1 MLKIKKVNLLS
12 LFIVFEGLD
21 GSGKST
27 QQQLLN
33 DKLKIDKISSI
44 SFREPGST
52 VIGEKIVKILQSDQ
66 KLSPLSELLLFYV
79 SRSAIIEEKI
89 KPALENYDVVICDRY
104 FYSSIAY
111 QGYGREMNIDFINQ
125 INDEVVKNII
135 PDLIFY
141 MDINWEEKI
150 KRKGINVNDR
160 FEKEDRVF
168 HDKVRSGYIS
178 MAKKDSDK
186 WKIID
191 AEEDV
196 ENISSFIYETVKYN
210 LKI

>member
-1 MLKIKKVNLLS
+1 MS

-33 DKLKIDKISSI
+33 AKLKSDKISTI

-52 VIGEKIVKILQSDQ
+52 MIGNQIVEILQSDQ

-89 KPALENYDVVICDRY
+89 KPALDNHDVVICDRY
-104 FYSSIAY
+104 FNSSIAY
-111 QGYGREMNIDFINQ
+111 QGYGRGIDINFINQ
-125 INDEVVKNII
+125 INDQVVKNII

-141 MDINWEEKI
+141 MDINWEEK
-150 KRKGINVNDR
+150 KNRKGINVKDR
-160 FEKEDRVF
+160 FEKEDRNF
-168 HDKVRSGYIS
+168 HNKVRSGYKS
-178 MAKKDSDK
+178 LAKKDLDK

-196 ENISSFIYETVKYN
+196 NKISSFIYETVKSKLN
-210 LKI
+210 I

>member
-1 MLKIKKVNLLS
+1 MS

-33 DKLKIDKISSI
+33 DKLQFDKISNI

-52 VIGEKIVKILQSDQ
+52 VIGDQIIKILQSDQ

-89 KPALENYDVVICDRY
+89 KPALANYDVVICDRY

-111 QGYGREMNIDFINQ
+111 QGYGRGVNIGFINQ

-141 MDINWEEKI
+141 MDISWEEKK
-150 KRKGINVNDR
+150 KRKGININDR

-168 HDKVRSGYIS
+168 HNKVRSGYKS

-191 AEEDV
+191 AEENV
-196 ENISSFIYETVKYN
+196 ENISSFIYKTVKYN
-210 LKI
+210 LNT

>member
-1 MLKIKKVNLLS
+1 MS

-33 DKLKIDKISSI
+33 DKLQFDKISNI

-89 KPALENYDVVICDRY
+89 KPALANYDVVICDRY
-104 FYSSIAY
+104 FYSSVAY
-111 QGYGREMNIDFINQ
+111 QGYGRGMNIGFINQ

-141 MDINWEEKI
+141 MDISWEEKK
-150 KRKGINVNDR
+150 KRKGININDR

-168 HDKVRSGYIS
+168 HNKVRSGYKS

-191 AEEDV
+191 AEENI

-210 LKI
+210 LNT

>member
-1 MLKIKKVNLLS
+1 LS

-33 DKLKIDKISSI
+33 DKLQFDKISSI

-89 KPALENYDVVICDRY
+89 KPALANYDVVICDRY

-141 MDINWEEKI
+141 MDINWEEKK

-168 HDKVRSGYIS
+168 HEKVRSGYKS
-178 MAKKDSDK
+178 MARKDSDK

-196 ENISSFIYETVKYN
+196 EHISSFIYEIVKYN
-210 LKI
+210 LNI

>member
-1 MLKIKKVNLLS
+1 MK
-12 LFIVFEGLD
+12 LFVVFEGLD

-33 DKLKIDKISSI
+33 AKLKSDKISTI

-52 VIGEKIVKILQSDQ
+52 MIGNQIVEILQSDQ

-89 KPALENYDVVICDRY
+89 KPALDNHDVVICDRY

-111 QGYGREMNIDFINQ
+111 QGYGRGIDINFINE
-125 INDEVVKNII
+125 INDKVVKNII

-141 MDINWEEKI
+141 MDINWDEK
-150 KRKGINVNDR
+150 KNRKGINVKDR
-160 FEKEDRVF
+160 FEKEDRIF
-168 HDKVRSGYIS
+168 HNKVRSGYKTL
-178 MAKKDSDK
+178 AKEDSNK
-186 WKIID
+186 WQIID
-191 AEEDV
+191 AEEDI
-196 ENISSFIYETVKYN
+196 NKISSFIYETVKSKLN
-210 LKI
+210 I

>member
-1 MLKIKKVNLLS
+1 MS

-33 DKLKIDKISSI
+33 AKLKSDKISTI

-52 VIGEKIVKILQSDQ
+52 IIGNQIVEILQSDQ

-89 KPALENYDVVICDRY
+89 KPALDNHDVVICDRY

-111 QGYGREMNIDFINQ
+111 QGYGRGIDINFINQ
-125 INDEVVKNII
+125 INDQVVKNII

-141 MDINWEEKI
+141 MDINWEEK
-150 KRKGINVNDR
+150 KNRKGINVKDR
-160 FEKEDRVF
+160 FEKEDRNF
-168 HDKVRSGYIS
+168 HNKVRSGYKS
-178 MAKKDSDK
+178 LAKKDLDK

-196 ENISSFIYETVKYN
+196 NKISSFIYETVKSKLN
-210 LKI
+210 I

>member
-1 MLKIKKVNLLS
+1 MC

-33 DKLKIDKISSI
+33 DKLQFDKISSI

-89 KPALENYDVVICDRY
+89 KPALANYDVVICDRY

-141 MDINWEEKI
+141 MDINWEEKK

-168 HDKVRSGYIS
+168 HEKVRSGYKS
-178 MAKKDSDK
+178 MARKDSDK

-196 ENISSFIYETVKYN
+196 ERISSYIYETVKYN
-210 LKI
+210 LNI

>member
-1 MLKIKKVNLLS
+1 MS

-33 DKLKIDKISSI
+33 AKLKSDKISTI

-52 VIGEKIVKILQSDQ
+52 MIGNQIVEILQSDQ
-66 KLSPLSELLLFYV
+66 KLSSLSELLLFYV

-89 KPALENYDVVICDRY
+89 KPALDNHDVVICDRY

-111 QGYGREMNIDFINQ
+111 QGYGRGIDINFINQ
-125 INDEVVKNII
+125 INDQVVKNII

-141 MDINWEEKI
+141 MDINWEEK
-150 KRKGINVNDR
+150 KNRKGINVKDR
-160 FEKEDRVF
+160 FEKEDRNF
-168 HDKVRSGYIS
+168 HNKVRSGYKS
-178 MAKKDSDK
+178 LAKKDLDK

-196 ENISSFIYETVKYN
+196 NKISSFIYETVKSKLN
-210 LKI
+210 I

>member
-1 MLKIKKVNLLS
+1 LS

-33 DKLKIDKISSI
+33 DKLQFDKISNI

-52 VIGEKIVKILQSDQ
+52 VIGDQIVKILQSDQ

-89 KPALENYDVVICDRY
+89 KPALANYDVVICDRY
-104 FYSSIAY
+104 FYSSVAY
-111 QGYGREMNIDFINQ
+111 QGYGRGMNIGFINQ

-141 MDINWEEKI
+141 MDISWEEKK
-150 KRKGINVNDR
+150 KRKGVNINDR

-168 HDKVRSGYIS
+168 HNKVRSGYKS

-191 AEEDV
+191 AEENV

-210 LKI
+210 LNT

>member
-1 MLKIKKVNLLS
+1 MS

-33 DKLKIDKISSI
+33 DKLQFDKISNI

-52 VIGEKIVKILQSDQ
+52 VIGDQIVKILQSDQ

-89 KPALENYDVVICDRY
+89 KPALANYDVVICDRY

-111 QGYGREMNIDFINQ
+111 QGYGRGMNIGFINQ

-141 MDINWEEKI
+141 MDISWEEKK
-150 KRKGINVNDR
+150 KRKGININDR

-168 HDKVRSGYIS
+168 HNKVRSGYKS

-191 AEEDV
+191 AEENV
-196 ENISSFIYETVKYN
+196 ENISSFIYKTVKYN
-210 LKI
+210 LNT

>member
-1 MLKIKKVNLLS
+1 MS

-33 DKLKIDKISSI
+33 DKLQFDKISNI

-52 VIGEKIVKILQSDQ
+52 VIGDQIVKILQSDQ

-89 KPALENYDVVICDRY
+89 KPALANYDVVICDRY
-104 FYSSIAY
+104 FYSSVAY
-111 QGYGREMNIDFINQ
+111 QGYGRGMNIGFINQ

-141 MDINWEEKI
+141 MDISWEEKK
-150 KRKGINVNDR
+150 KRKGININDR

-168 HDKVRSGYIS
+168 HNKVRSGYKF

-191 AEEDV
+191 AEENV

-210 LKI
+210 LNT

>member
-1 MLKIKKVNLLS
+1 MS

-33 DKLKIDKISSI
+33 DKLQFDKISNI

-52 VIGEKIVKILQSDQ
+52 VIGDQIVKILQSDQ

-89 KPALENYDVVICDRY
+89 KPALANYDVVICDRY

-111 QGYGREMNIDFINQ
+111 QGYGRGMNIGFINQ

-141 MDINWEEKI
+141 MDISWEEKK
-150 KRKGINVNDR
+150 KRKGININDR

-168 HDKVRSGYIS
+168 HNKVRSGYKS

-191 AEEDV
+191 AEENI
-196 ENISSFIYETVKYN
+196 ENISSFIYETLKYN

>member
-1 MLKIKKVNLLS
+1 MS

-33 DKLKIDKISSI
+33 DKLQFDKISNI

-52 VIGEKIVKILQSDQ
+52 VIGDQIIKILQSDQ

-89 KPALENYDVVICDRY
+89 KPALANYDVVICDRY

-111 QGYGREMNIDFINQ
+111 QGYGRGMNIGFINQ

-141 MDINWEEKI
+141 MDISWEEKK
-150 KRKGINVNDR
+150 KRKGININDR

-168 HDKVRSGYIS
+168 HNKVRSGYKS

-191 AEEDV
+191 AEENV
-196 ENISSFIYETVKYN
+196 ENISSFIYKTVKYN
-210 LKI
+210 LNT

>member
-1 MLKIKKVNLLS
+1 MS

-33 DKLKIDKISSI
+33 DKLQFDKISSI

-141 MDINWEEKI
+141 MDINWEEKK

-168 HDKVRSGYIS
+168 HEKVRSGYKS
-178 MAKKDSDK
+178 MARKDSDK

-191 AEEDV
+191 ADEDV
-196 ENISSFIYETVKYN
+196 ERISSFIYETVKYN
-210 LKI
+210 LNI

>member
-1 MLKIKKVNLLS
+1 MS

-33 DKLKIDKISSI
+33 DKLQSDKISNI

-52 VIGEKIVKILQSDQ
+52 VVGEKIVKILQSDQ

-89 KPALENYDVVICDRY
+89 KPALANYDVVICDRY

-111 QGYGREMNIDFINQ
+111 QGYGRGVNIGFINQ

-141 MDINWEEKI
+141 MDISWEEKK
-150 KRKGINVNDR
+150 KRKGININDR

-168 HDKVRSGYIS
+168 HNKVRSGYKS

-191 AEEDV
+191 AEENV
-196 ENISSFIYETVKYN
+196 ENISSFIYKTVKYN
-210 LKI
+210 LNT

>member
-1 MLKIKKVNLLS
+1 MS

-33 DKLKIDKISSI
+33 DKLQFDKISNI

-52 VIGEKIVKILQSDQ
+52 VIGDQIVKILQSDQ

-89 KPALENYDVVICDRY
+89 KPALANYDVVICDRY

-111 QGYGREMNIDFINQ
+111 QGYGRGMNIGFINQ

-141 MDINWEEKI
+141 MDISWEEKK
-150 KRKGINVNDR
+150 KRKGVNINDR

-168 HDKVRSGYIS
+168 HNKVRSGYKS

-191 AEEDV
+191 AEENI

-210 LKI
+210 LNT

>member
-1 MLKIKKVNLLS
+1 MS

-33 DKLKIDKISSI
+33 DKLQFDKISNI

-52 VIGEKIVKILQSDQ
+52 VVGEKIVKILQSDQ

-89 KPALENYDVVICDRY
+89 KPALANYDVVICDRY

-111 QGYGREMNIDFINQ
+111 QGYGRGMNIGFINQ

-141 MDINWEEKI
+141 MDISWEEKK
-150 KRKGINVNDR
+150 KRKGININDR

-168 HDKVRSGYIS
+168 HNKVRSGYKS

-191 AEEDV
+191 AEENI

-210 LKI
+210 LNT

>member
-1 MLKIKKVNLLS
+1 MKLLS

-33 DKLKIDKISSI
+33 DKLQSDKISNI

-89 KPALENYDVVICDRY
+89 KPALANYDVVICDRY
-104 FYSSIAY
+104 FYSSVAY
-111 QGYGREMNIDFINQ
+111 QGYGRGMNIGFINQ

-141 MDINWEEKI
+141 MDISWEEKK
-150 KRKGINVNDR
+150 KRKGIDINDR

-168 HDKVRSGYIS
+168 HNKVRSGYKS

-191 AEEDV
+191 AEENV

-210 LKI
+210 LNT

>member
-1 MLKIKKVNLLS
+1 LS

-33 DKLKIDKISSI
+33 DKLQFDKISNI

-52 VIGEKIVKILQSDQ
+52 VIGDQIVKILQSDQ

-89 KPALENYDVVICDRY
+89 KPALANYDVVICDRY

-111 QGYGREMNIDFINQ
+111 QGYGRGMNIGFINQ

-141 MDINWEEKI
+141 MDISWEEKK
-150 KRKGINVNDR
+150 KRKGVNINDR

-168 HDKVRSGYIS
+168 HNKVRSGYKS

-191 AEEDV
+191 AEENI

-210 LKI
+210 LNT

>member
-1 MLKIKKVNLLS
+1 MS

-141 MDINWEEKI
+141 MDINWEEKK
-150 KRKGINVNDR
+150 KRKGININDR

-168 HDKVRSGYIS
+168 HNKVRSGYKS

-191 AEEDV
+191 AEENI

-210 LKI
+210 LNT

>member
-1 MLKIKKVNLLS
+1 MS

-33 DKLKIDKISSI
+33 DKLQFDKISNI

-52 VIGEKIVKILQSDQ
+52 VIGDQIVKILQSDQ

-89 KPALENYDVVICDRY
+89 KPALANYDVVICDRY
-104 FYSSIAY
+104 FYSSVAY
-111 QGYGREMNIDFINQ
+111 QGYGRGMNIGFINQ

-141 MDINWEEKI
+141 MDISWEEKK
-150 KRKGINVNDR
+150 KRKGININDR

-168 HDKVRSGYIS
+168 HNKVRSGYKS

-191 AEEDV
+191 AEENV

-210 LKI
+210 LNT

>member
-1 MLKIKKVNLLS
+1 MS

-33 DKLKIDKISSI
+33 DKLQSDKISNI

-89 KPALENYDVVICDRY
+89 KPALANYDVVICDRY

-111 QGYGREMNIDFINQ
+111 QGYGRGMNIGFINQ

-141 MDINWEEKI
+141 MDISWEEKK
-150 KRKGINVNDR
+150 KRKGININDR

-168 HDKVRSGYIS
+168 HNKVRSGYKS

-191 AEEDV
+191 AEENV

-210 LKI
+210 LNT

>member
-1 MLKIKKVNLLS
+1 MS

-33 DKLKIDKISSI
+33 DKLQFDKISSI

-66 KLSPLSELLLFYV
+66 KLSPFSELLLFYV

-89 KPALENYDVVICDRY
+89 KPALANYDVVICDRY

-141 MDINWEEKI
+141 MDINWEEKK

-168 HDKVRSGYIS
+168 HEKVRSGYKF
-178 MAKKDSDK
+178 MARKDSDK

-196 ENISSFIYETVKYN
+196 ERISSSIYETVKYN
-210 LKI
+210 LNI

>member
-1 MLKIKKVNLLS
+1 MS

-33 DKLKIDKISSI
+33 DKLQFDKISNI

-52 VIGEKIVKILQSDQ
+52 VIGDQIIKILQTDQ

-89 KPALENYDVVICDRY
+89 KPALANYDVVICDRY

-111 QGYGREMNIDFINQ
+111 QGYGRGMNIGFINQ

-141 MDINWEEKI
+141 MDISWEEKK
-150 KRKGINVNDR
+150 KRKGININDR

-168 HDKVRSGYIS
+168 HNKVRSGYKS

-191 AEEDV
+191 AEENI
-196 ENISSFIYETVKYN
+196 ENISSCIYETVKYN
-210 LKI
+210 LNT

>member
-1 MLKIKKVNLLS
+1 MS

-33 DKLKIDKISSI
+33 DKLLFDKISCI

-52 VIGEKIVKILQSDQ
+52 VTGDKIVEILESEQQ
-66 KLSPLSELLLFYV
+66 LSPISELLLFYV
-79 SRSAIIEEKI
+79 SRSAMLEEKI

-111 QGYGREMNIDFINQ
+111 QGYGRGMDINFINK
-125 INDEVVKNII
+125 INDEIVKNVI

-141 MDINWEEKI
+141 MDINWEEK
-150 KRKGINVNDR
+150 KNRKGINIKDR
-160 FEKEDRVF
+160 FEKEDLIF
-168 HDKVRSGYIS
+168 HNKVRSGYKTMS
-178 MAKKDSDK
+178 K
-186 WKIID
+186 
-191 AEEDV
+191 
-196 ENISSFIYETVKYN
+196 
-210 LKI
+210 

>member
-1 MLKIKKVNLLS
+1 MS

-33 DKLKIDKISSI
+33 NKLQSEKISSI

-52 VIGEKIVKILQSDQ
+52 VIGDKIAEILQSDQ

-79 SRSAIIEEKI
+79 SRSAMVEEKI
-89 KPALENYDVVICDRY
+89 KPALENHEVVICDRY

-111 QGYGREMNIDFINQ
+111 QGYGRGIDINFINE
-125 INDEVVKNII
+125 INDKVVKNII

-141 MDINWEEKI
+141 MDINWDEK
-150 KRKGINVNDR
+150 KNRKGINVKDR
-160 FEKEDRVF
+160 FEKEDRIF
-168 HDKVRSGYIS
+168 HNKVRSGYKTL
-178 MAKKDSDK
+178 AKEDSNK
-186 WKIID
+186 WQIID
-191 AEEDV
+191 AEEDI
-196 ENISSFIYETVKYN
+196 NKISSFIYETVKSKLN
-210 LKI
+210 I

>member
-1 MLKIKKVNLLS
+1 LS

-33 DKLKIDKISSI
+33 DKLQFDKISSI

-89 KPALENYDVVICDRY
+89 KPALANYDVVICDRY

-141 MDINWEEKI
+141 MDINWEEKK

-168 HDKVRSGYIS
+168 HEKVRSGYKS
-178 MAKKDSDK
+178 MARKDSDK

-191 AEEDV
+191 SEEDV
-196 ENISSFIYETVKYN
+196 ERISSFIYETVKYN
-210 LKI
+210 LNI

>member
-1 MLKIKKVNLLS
+1 MS

-33 DKLKIDKISSI
+33 DKLQIDKISSI

-89 KPALENYDVVICDRY
+89 IPALENYDVVICDRY

-141 MDINWEEKI
+141 MDINWEEKK
-150 KRKGINVNDR
+150 KRKGININDR

-168 HDKVRSGYIS
+168 HNKVRSGYKS

-191 AEEDV
+191 AEENI

-210 LKI
+210 LNT

>member
-1 MLKIKKVNLLS
+1 MLS

-21 GSGKST
+21 GSGKTT

-33 DKLKIDKISSI
+33 DKLQSNKISSI

-52 VIGEKIVKILQSDQ
+52 MIGDKIVEILQSDQ

-79 SRSAIIEEKI
+79 SRSSIIEEKI
-89 KPALENYDVVICDRY
+89 KPSLENYDVVICDRY

-111 QGYGREMNIDFINQ
+111 QGYGRGMNIDFINQ
-125 INDEVVKNII
+125 INHQVVKNII

-141 MDINWEEKI
+141 MDINWEEK
-150 KRKGINVNDR
+150 KERKGINTNDR
-160 FEKEDRVF
+160 FEKEDRIF
-168 HDKVRSGYIS
+168 HNKVRSGYKC

-191 AEEDV
+191 AEENV
-196 ENISSFIYETVKYN
+196 ENISAFIYETVKYN
-210 LKI
+210 LNI

>member
-1 MLKIKKVNLLS
+1 MS

-33 DKLKIDKISSI
+33 DKLQIDKISSI

-89 KPALENYDVVICDRY
+89 IPALENYDVVICDRY

-111 QGYGREMNIDFINQ
+111 QGYGRGMNIGFINQ

-135 PDLIFY
+135 PDFIFY
-141 MDINWEEKI
+141 MDISWEEKK
-150 KRKGINVNDR
+150 KRKGININDR

-168 HDKVRSGYIS
+168 HNKVRSGYKS

-191 AEEDV
+191 AEENV

-210 LKI
+210 LNT

>member
-1 MLKIKKVNLLS
+1 MS

-33 DKLKIDKISSI
+33 DKLQFDKISNI

-52 VIGEKIVKILQSDQ
+52 VIGDQIVKILQSDQ

-89 KPALENYDVVICDRY
+89 KPALANYDVVICDRY

-111 QGYGREMNIDFINQ
+111 QGYGRGMNIGFINQ

-141 MDINWEEKI
+141 MDISWEEKK
-150 KRKGINVNDR
+150 KRKGVNINDR

-168 HDKVRSGYIS
+168 HNKVRSGYKS

-191 AEEDV
+191 AEEDI
-196 ENISSFIYETVKYN
+196 NKIASFIYETVKYDLN
-210 LKI
+210 I

>member
-1 MLKIKKVNLLS
+1 MS

-33 DKLKIDKISSI
+33 DKLQSDKISNI

-52 VIGEKIVKILQSDQ
+52 VIGDQIIKILQSDQ

-89 KPALENYDVVICDRY
+89 KPALANYDVVICDRY
-104 FYSSIAY
+104 FYSSVAY
-111 QGYGREMNIDFINQ
+111 QGYGRGMNIGFINQ

-141 MDINWEEKI
+141 MDISWEEKK
-150 KRKGINVNDR
+150 KRKGININDR

-168 HDKVRSGYIS
+168 HNKVRSGYKS

-191 AEEDV
+191 AEENV
-196 ENISSFIYETVKYN
+196 ENISSFIYKTVKYN
-210 LKI
+210 LNT

>member
-1 MLKIKKVNLLS
+1 MS

-33 DKLKIDKISSI
+33 NKLQSDKISNI

-66 KLSPLSELLLFYV
+66 TLSPLSELLLFYV

-89 KPALENYDVVICDRY
+89 KPALANYDVVICDRY
-104 FYSSIAY
+104 FYSSVAY
-111 QGYGREMNIDFINQ
+111 QGYGRGMNIGFINQ

-141 MDINWEEKI
+141 MDISWEEKK
-150 KRKGINVNDR
+150 KRKGININDR

-168 HDKVRSGYIS
+168 HNKVRSGYKS

-191 AEEDV
+191 AEENI

-210 LKI
+210 LNT

>member
-1 MLKIKKVNLLS
+1 MS

-33 DKLKIDKISSI
+33 YKLQSDKISNI

-52 VIGEKIVKILQSDQ
+52 VIGDQIIKILQSDQ

-89 KPALENYDVVICDRY
+89 KPALANYDVVICDRY

-111 QGYGREMNIDFINQ
+111 QGYGRGMNIGFINQ

-141 MDINWEEKI
+141 MDISWEEKK
-150 KRKGINVNDR
+150 KRKGININDR

-168 HDKVRSGYIS
+168 HNKVRSGYKS

-191 AEEDV
+191 AEENV
-196 ENISSFIYETVKYN
+196 ENISSFIYKTVKYN
-210 LKI
+210 LNT

>member
-1 MLKIKKVNLLS
+1 MS

-33 DKLKIDKISSI
+33 DKLQSDKISNI

-52 VIGEKIVKILQSDQ
+52 VIGDQIVKILQSDQ

-89 KPALENYDVVICDRY
+89 KPALANYDVVICDRY
-104 FYSSIAY
+104 FYSSVAY
-111 QGYGREMNIDFINQ
+111 QGYGRGMNIGFINQ

-141 MDINWEEKI
+141 MDISWEEKK
-150 KRKGINVNDR
+150 KRKGININDR

-168 HDKVRSGYIS
+168 HNKVRSGYKS

-191 AEEDV
+191 AEENV

-210 LKI
+210 LNT

>member
-1 MLKIKKVNLLS
+1 MS

-33 DKLKIDKISSI
+33 DKLQFDKISSI

-89 KPALENYDVVICDRY
+89 KPALANYDVVICDRY

-141 MDINWEEKI
+141 MDINWEEKK

-168 HDKVRSGYIS
+168 HEKVRSGYKS
-178 MAKKDSDK
+178 MARKDSGK

-191 AEEDV
+191 SEEDV
-196 ENISSFIYETVKYN
+196 ERISSFIYETVKYN
-210 LKI
+210 LNI

>member
-1 MLKIKKVNLLS
+1 MS

-33 DKLKIDKISSI
+33 DKLQFDKISSI

-89 KPALENYDVVICDRY
+89 KPALANYDVVICDRY

-141 MDINWEEKI
+141 MDINWEEKK

-168 HDKVRSGYIS
+168 HEKVRSGYKF
-178 MAKKDSDK
+178 MARKDSDK

-196 ENISSFIYETVKYN
+196 KRISSSIYETVKYN
-210 LKI
+210 LNI

>member
-1 MLKIKKVNLLS
+1 MS

-89 KPALENYDVVICDRY
+89 KPALTNYDVVICDRY
-104 FYSSIAY
+104 FYSSVAY
-111 QGYGREMNIDFINQ
+111 QGYGRGMNIGFINQ

-141 MDINWEEKI
+141 MDISWEEKK
-150 KRKGINVNDR
+150 KRKGIDINDR

-168 HDKVRSGYIS
+168 HNKVRSGYKS

-191 AEEDV
+191 AEENV

-210 LKI
+210 LNT